1 MLTHYPNFF
10 VISYSLFLNYY
21 HEDHIFFFGG
31 GGGEI
36 FDSGIF
42 LGGKILQ
49 ISFWWP
55 DLSWDFW
62 GVFKAIWRFLV
73 HCSSDVSRPRSSA
86 NNVRLSKGVNFWSK
100 DFFLGGGL
108 LEALRILGGFWFLY
122 PFDHPRHLKSGLPL
136 LGFDMGFRCLR
147 NTIFILVSIRF
158 DNKLISN
165 YISPENQ
172 SLLNTLISL
181 FTYNIFH
188 SLGNKLTS
196 LAPS

>member
-1 MLTHYPNFF
+1 MLQKFCLRLYINVYLIYLNHVCWHITL
-10 VISYSLFLNYY
+10 ISLLFHIPYFLIIIMKT
-21 HEDHIFFFGG
+21 IFFFLEG

-49 ISFWWP
+49 ISFWWL

-100 DFFLGGGL
+100 DFFFWRGGGVVGSPTDFGGVL
-108 LEALRILGGFWFLY
+108 IFVPIRSSPSLEIRSALTGLWYGF
-122 PFDHPRHLKSGLPL
+122 
-136 LGFDMGFRCLR
+136 
-147 NTIFILVSIRF
+147 
-158 DNKLISN
+158 
-165 YISPENQ
+165 
-172 SLLNTLISL
+172 
-181 FTYNIFH
+181 
-188 SLGNKLTS
+188 
-196 LAPS
+196 